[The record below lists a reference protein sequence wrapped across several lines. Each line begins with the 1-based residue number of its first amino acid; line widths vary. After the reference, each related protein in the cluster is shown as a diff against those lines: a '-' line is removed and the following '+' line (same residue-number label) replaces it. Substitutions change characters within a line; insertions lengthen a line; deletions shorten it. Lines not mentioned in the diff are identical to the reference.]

1 LPDRKM
7 LMRDRWIRRRFPLLA
22 TGLLVVVASAPVG
35 PGPATRPRYTADGK
49 LEAPE
54 GYHSWV
60 FVGADL
66 SPQYRADLQDSTPR
80 ERKREQ
86 DRHDDDRPGAFHNIY
101 INREAYDEYVKTRK
115 FPDPTMLVMEVFRA
129 AEKDDK
135 GVLAR
140 GRFEAERIAL
150 EAAVKDT
157 RRPGGGKDWAY
168 YDFDVRGKSGRVKPA
183 AAFPDDRCYTCH
195 LHHASVDNVW
205 VQFYPVLRDLPPLDE
220 PR

>member
-1 LPDRKM
+1 
-7 LMRDRWIRRRFPLLA
+7 MRDRRFRRRFTLLA
-22 TGLLVVVASAPVG
+22 TGLLVIVATAAVG

-66 SPQYRADLQDSTPR
+66 SPQYRADLEDSTPR
-80 ERKREQ
+80 EQKREQ
-86 DRHDDDRPGAFHNIY
+86 DRHEDQRPGAFHNIY

-115 FPDPTMLVMEVFRA
+115 FPDPTILVMEVFRA

-140 GRFEAERIAL
+140 GRFEAERIGL

-157 RRPGGGKDWAY
+157 KRPGGGKDWAY
-168 YDFDVRGKSGRVKPA
+168 YDFDVRGKSQRVSPA
-183 AAFPDDRCYTCH
+183 AAFPDEMCYTCH

-205 VQFYPVLRDLPPLDE
+205 VQFYPVLRDLPPLDK

>member
-1 LPDRKM
+1 MKDR
-7 LMRDRWIRRRFPLLA
+7 RIRRRFTLLA
-22 TGLLVVVASAPVG
+22 TGLLVIVATAAVG

-49 LEAPE
+49 LEPPE

-66 SPQYRADLQDSTPR
+66 SPQYRADLEDSTPR
-80 ERKREQ
+80 ERERE
-86 DRHDDDRPGAFHNIY
+86 RHEDPRPGAFHNIY

-115 FPDPTMLVMEVFRA
+115 FPDPTVLVMEVFRA
-129 AEKDDK
+129 ADKDAK

-140 GRFEAERIAL
+140 GRFEAERIGL

-157 RRPGGGKDWAY
+157 KRPGGGKDWAY
-168 YDFDVRGKSGRVKPA
+168 YDFNVREKSKPVRA
-183 AAFPDDRCYTCH
+183 ATAFADDKCYTCH

-205 VQFYPVLRDLPPLDE
+205 VQFYPVLRDLPPLDG